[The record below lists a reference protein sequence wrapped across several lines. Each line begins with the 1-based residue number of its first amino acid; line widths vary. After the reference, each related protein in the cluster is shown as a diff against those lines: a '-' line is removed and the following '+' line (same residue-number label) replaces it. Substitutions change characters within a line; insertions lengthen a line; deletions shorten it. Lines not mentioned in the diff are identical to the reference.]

1 MKRLSLNSLNWI
13 GLMALMGVLLH
24 HGRAVAHGAVMD
36 YEMTRAIAI
45 TAQYDTGDP
54 MAQAQVAVFSPDDPQ
69 TPWLTGTTDDEGNFI
84 FAPDPNQPGFWDV
97 QVRQAGHGQFVSIEV
112 PDVAS
117 SANTASDSS
126 AAANPESAADGD
138 QTESASETE
147 SIAAGD
153 EPAPTDAPVAAR
165 SSAEPTPL
173 QRGLMLT
180 SVVWGFVGTALFF
193 LRNKQ

>member
-1 MKRLSLNSLNWI
+1 
-13 GLMALMGVLLH
+13 MALMGVLLPQS
-24 HGRAVAHGAVMD
+24 RAVAHGAVMD

-84 FAPDPNQPGFWDV
+84 FAPDPDQPGFWDV
-97 QVRQAGHGQFVSIEV
+97 QVRQAGHGQIVSIEV

-117 SANTASDSS
+117 SANAAPDSS
-126 AAANPESAADGD
+126 AAANPEPAAEDQAESAA
-138 QTESASETE
+138 T
-147 SIAAGD
+147 GD
-153 EPAPTDAPVAAR
+153 ESTPTDAPVAAR
-165 SSAEPTPL
+165 PSAEPTPL